1 MGRHQLCR
9 LCGPLDFK
17 SLKEDNNN
25 CPKANDRKEL
35 DMLTAK
41 EAKKLTLQHLP
52 HWDLINKEIIKAA
65 YFGKNKCRINGEL
78 TELEQEALTNLGYSI
93 TFINVTPFELEHT
106 IISW

>member
-1 MGRHQLCR
+1 
-9 LCGPLDFK
+9 
-17 SLKEDNNN
+17 
-25 CPKANDRKEL
+25 
-35 DMLTAK
+35 MLTAK